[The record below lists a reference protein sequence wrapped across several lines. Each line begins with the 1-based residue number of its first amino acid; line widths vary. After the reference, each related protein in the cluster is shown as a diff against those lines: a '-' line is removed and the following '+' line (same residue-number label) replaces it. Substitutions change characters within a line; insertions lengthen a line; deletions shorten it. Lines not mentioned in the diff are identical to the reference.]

1 MESPADDAQGRPH
14 WGFLTNHALVLI
26 CISHDA
32 GIRLRDI
39 SDQIGITERAV
50 HRIVA
55 ELAAAGYITRER
67 VGRRNTYTIDPR
79 SPVPDPLVRRQ
90 SIGELL
96 GILTTT

>member
-1 MESPADDAQGRPH
+1 MDSPTDTAPALPQ

-50 HRIVA
+50 HRIVT
-55 ELAAAGYITRER
+55 ELADAGYITRER
-67 VGRRNTYTIDPR
+67 VGRRNSYTIDPR

-90 SIGELL
+90 NIGELL
-96 GILTTT
+96 SILTL

>member
-1 MESPADDAQGRPH
+1 MDSPTRVAPSRPQ

-32 GIRLRDI
+32 ETRLRDI
-39 SDQIGITERAV
+39 SEQIGITERAV
-50 HRIVA
+50 HRIVT